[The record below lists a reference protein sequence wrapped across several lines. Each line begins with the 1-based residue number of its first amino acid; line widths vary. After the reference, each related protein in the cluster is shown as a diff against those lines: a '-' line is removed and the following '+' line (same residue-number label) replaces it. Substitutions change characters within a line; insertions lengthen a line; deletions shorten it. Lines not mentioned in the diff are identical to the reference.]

1 MAHFAKLDENNMVV
15 DITGVDNI
23 WLDGKD
29 YPEADEIGSA
39 YLNAHGFEGRWIQ
52 TSYTSSFRKNFAA
65 IGHIYNEENDCF
77 YLEEKAH
84 EEMIWDADNW
94 RWVPPSA

>member
-1 MAHFAKLDENNMVV
+1 MAHFAKLDENNVVV

-39 YLNAHGFEGRWIQ
+39 YLNKHGFPGKWIQ
-52 TSYTSSFRKNFAA
+52 TSYTSKFRANFAG
-65 IGHIYNEENDCF
+65 IGHIYDPEHDVF
-77 YLEEKAH
+77 YQPEKAH
-84 EEMIWDADNW
+84 EEMVWDEANW
-94 RWVPPSA
+94 RWVPPNQ